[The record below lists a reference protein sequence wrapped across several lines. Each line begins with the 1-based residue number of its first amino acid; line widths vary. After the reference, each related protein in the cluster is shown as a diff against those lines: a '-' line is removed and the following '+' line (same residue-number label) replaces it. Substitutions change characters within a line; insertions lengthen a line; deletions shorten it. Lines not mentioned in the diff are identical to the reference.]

1 MRCSSN
7 KVPDN
12 FWLRHVAGDGRGGRL
27 LKDVEVSSRENAV
40 IESAG
45 TELRM
50 IDRNSAYAV
59 GGTADVSMTVVG
71 VATNDLT

>member
-1 MRCSSN
+1 M
-7 KVPDN
+7 
-12 FWLRHVAGDGRGGRL
+12 
-27 LKDVEVSSRENAV
+27 LKDAEVSSRENAV
-40 IESAG
+40 IKSAG